1 MSGRTGRLTRLL
13 AIRRLSQELDRRTLA
28 LALASVAEVEA
39 ALGMQERALT
49 ESRVA
54 ARAALSEGD
63 RGQWLLA
70 DAQGEVAGWNR
81 GRLDVLLGERAEI
94 VAPAMEKFVESRR
107 EHEQVKRL
115 VEDARQATRIEED
128 RRAQAA
134 ADDWFLSRRGRETE

>member
-1 MSGRTGRLTRLL
+1 VSGRTGRLTRLL

-39 ALGMQERALT
+39 ALGMQERALA

-81 GRLDVLLGERAEI
+81 GRLDVLLGERVEI

-115 VEDARQATRIEED
+115 VEDARQATSIEED

-134 ADDWFLSRRGRETE
+134 ADDWFLSRRARETE